1 MPVEEI
7 KAKRWTCGGCGR
19 SVITAEDEK
28 PEGYHGTMEL
38 VTRKGEQG
46 GEVYACKRGCIQ
58 KAVRAA
64 VGAVSLTDDEDD
76 APAEGEGFRSEPEKA
91 RPHPAYDN
99 QAV

>member
-19 SVITAEDEK
+19 SVITADDEK
-28 PEGYHGTMEL
+28 PEGYHGNMEL

-64 VGAVSLTDDEDD
+64 VGDGSQADDEDD
-76 APAEGEGFRSEPEKA
+76 EVAPGFQ
-91 RPHPAYDN
+91 RPNLPGNGPA
-99 QAV
+99 V

>member
-19 SVITAEDEK
+19 TVITAEDEK
-28 PEGYHGTMEL
+28 PEGFHGAMEL

-46 GEVYACKRGCIQ
+46 GDVYACKRGCIQ

-64 VGAVSLTDDEDD
+64 VGDGQSDADEDEQVEPGNGLAD
-76 APAEGEGFRSEPEKA
+76 SVHEIPAR
-91 RPHPAYDN
+91 
-99 QAV
+99 